1 MKKLNYLSKIPAT
14 TPAGHVSAH
23 NHVKPKRHMIKL

>member
-14 TPAGHVSAH
+14 IPAGQVLAH
-23 NHVKPKRHMIKL
+23 NHVKPMQYMVKL